1 MSLKNFE
8 NFLLNIPEVKS
19 PERKLDLKSRFKWT
33 LIALVLYF
41 IMANTMLYG
50 FDRTA
55 ENYFKNIQVILA
67 SNFGT
72 LMTLGI
78 GPIVTASI
86 VLQLLVG
93 GKILR
98 FDLSNPRD
106 RLFFNNL
113 QKFLAIVFT
122 VFEAAVLVFTNALP
136 AEGNRFDYK
145 ILIILQL
152 AIAGTLLIYL
162 DEVVTKYGIGS
173 GIGLFILG
181 SVSQEIAWRGFN
193 PFSTGEAPDGLL
205 PRFIYTLI
213 KGYPDFLLIIPFI
226 ATITILAIVIYLE
239 GVRIEIPIAYGR
251 FMGMKTRFPIKFI
264 YASVI
269 PVIFASIL
277 MANVQLWARILENL
291 GYPILGHAGTANT
304 SPTGIVKYFT
314 IPSPIY
320 SGNFDPI
327 HAFIYSI
334 ILISLAIIFSIF
346 WVELTNMNA
355 KAVAMQLKQ
364 FGFTLPGFRSDTRVL
379 EQILQRYIPVVTIL
393 GGATVGFLAAF
404 GDVTGALGG
413 GTGLLLTVGILHRM
427 YEEIAREKAFEM
439 FPALKKI
446 FGE

>member
-1 MSLKNFE
+1 MNKLFE
-8 NFLLNIPEVKS
+8 NFLLNLPEVKS
-19 PERKLDLKSRFKWT
+19 PERRPSLRTKFKWT
-33 LIALVLYF
+33 IIVLLLYF
-41 IMANTMLYG
+41 IMANIMLYG

-67 SNFGT
+67 SKFGT

-93 GKILR
+93 GKILK
-98 FDLSNPRD
+98 FDLTNPRD
-106 RLFFNNL
+106 RIIFNNL

-122 VFEAAVLVFTNALP
+122 IFEATVLVVTNALP
-136 AEGNRFDYK
+136 AEGGRLDYK

-152 AIAGTLLIYL
+152 TLAGILLIYL

-173 GIGLFILG
+173 GVGLFILG

-193 PFSTGEAPDGLL
+193 PFSTGEAPDGLF

-226 ATITILAIVIYLE
+226 AMLIILLIVIYLE

-251 FMGMKTRFPIKFI
+251 FMGYKTRFPIKFI

-277 MANVQLWARILENL
+277 MANVQLWARILERI
-291 GYPILGHAGTANT
+291 GYPILGHPGTGT
-304 SPTGIVKYFT
+304 TEPTGIVKYFT
-314 IPSPIY
+314 IPAPIY
-320 SGNFDPI
+320 SANFDPI
-327 HAFIYSI
+327 HAIVYSI
-334 ILISLAIIFSIF
+334 ILITLAIIFSIF

-355 KAVAMQLKQ
+355 KAVAMQLRQ
-364 FGFTLPGFRSDTRVL
+364 YGFTLPGFRPDTRVL
-379 EQILQRYIPVVTIL
+379 EQRLQMYIPVVTVL

-404 GDVTGALGG
+404 GDITGALGG
-413 GTGLLLTVGILHRM
+413 GTGLLLSVGILHRM
-427 YEEIAREKAFEM
+427 YEEIASEKALEM
-439 FPALKKI
+439 YPMLRRI
-446 FGE
+446 IGE

>member
-1 MSLKNFE
+1 MNLKSFE
-8 NFLLNIPEVKS
+8 DFILKIPEVKS
-19 PERKLDLKSRFKWT
+19 PERRLDLKTRFKWT
-33 LIALVLYF
+33 LLVLILYF
-41 IMANTMLYG
+41 IMANIMLYG

-55 ENYFKNIQVILA
+55 ENYFKSIQVILA
-67 SNFGT
+67 SRFGT

-93 GKILR
+93 GKIIK

-122 VFEAAVLVFTNALP
+122 IFEATVLVITNALP
-136 AEGNRFDYK
+136 AEGGRLDYK
-145 ILIILQL
+145 LLIILQL
-152 AIAGTLLIYL
+152 TLAGILLIYL

-213 KGYPDFLLIIPFI
+213 KGYPDFLLLVPFAAMI
-226 ATITILAIVIYLE
+226 AILLIVIYLE

-251 FMGMKTRFPIKFI
+251 FMGFRTRFPIKFI
-264 YASVI
+264 YASVV

-277 MANVQLWARILENL
+277 MANVRLWARIFESI
-291 GYPILGHAGTANT
+291 GYPILGHVGTT
-304 SPTGIVKYFT
+304 VTETKGIVKYFT
-314 IPSPIY
+314 IPAPIY
-320 SGNFDPI
+320 SANFDPV
-327 HAFIYSI
+327 HALVYSI
-334 ILISLAIIFSIF
+334 ILITLAIIFSIF

-379 EQILQRYIPVVTIL
+379 EQILQRYIPAVTVL

-404 GDVTGALGG
+404 GYVTGALGG

-439 FPALKKI
+439 YPALKRI
-446 FGE
+446 IGE